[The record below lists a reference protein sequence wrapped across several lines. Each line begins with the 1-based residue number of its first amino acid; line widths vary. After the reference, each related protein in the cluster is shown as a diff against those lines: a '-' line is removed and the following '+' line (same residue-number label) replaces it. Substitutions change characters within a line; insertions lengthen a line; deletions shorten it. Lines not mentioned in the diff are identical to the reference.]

1 VVYQFYAIQ
10 VAETCARALKMIF
23 HSPLA
28 PKSDMFQGHRMEL
41 LLQLLNHE
49 NENVSEVAARV
60 LARCCETKE
69 HQQALADAGGLQSL
83 VSLLAGSVKIREAAL
98 DALAALTKNN
108 RQLSETVI
116 KMNNGED
123 LGLVIRL
130 VKDKS
135 PLTRLLA
142 CSCLVNVGKACPA
155 GYAQEAEVRA
165 NMLRILMKLLEVP
178 GEVGEDAPGTISI
191 TKYWFVVATLGGQ

>member
-1 VVYQFYAIQ
+1 
-10 VAETCARALKMIF
+10 
-23 HSPLA
+23 
-28 PKSDMFQGHRMEL
+28 MEL

-69 HQQALADAGGLQSL
+69 HQRALADAGGLQSL
-83 VSLLAGSVKIREAAL
+83 VSLLAGSIKIREAAL
-98 DALAALTKNN
+98 DALAALTKHNK
-108 RQLSETVI
+108 QISEALI

-123 LGLVIRL
+123 LASIIRL
-130 VKDKS
+130 IKDKS

-142 CSCLVNVGKACPA
+142 CMCLVNIGKACPA
-155 GYAQEAEVRA
+155 GYAQEGEVRA

-178 GEVGEDAPGTISI
+178 GQVGEDAPGTISI
-191 TKYWFVVATLGGQ
+191 TKYWSIVATLTGYRLLKNRAINTTPCTRCVS

>member
-1 VVYQFYAIQ
+1 
-10 VAETCARALKMIF
+10 
-23 HSPLA
+23 
-28 PKSDMFQGHRMEL
+28 MEL